1 MKCKTKL
8 RRGRT
13 LILLPYRLPL
23 RWIFLTYNA
32 VDVGLVLSNFA
43 EVCQNWWIINLL
55 SSAETSD
62 NIRVDH
68 IFLKSIISF
77 MFELTFTLSLIQQ
90 PSQKLFKLIW
100 KIMKH
105 FFGIPYFT
113 YGSQYQSNSEPRRNQ
128 FWTIFELS
136 KPFMLS
142 LMGLIPAAS
151 LCW

>member
-68 IFLKSIISF
+68 IFLKGIIRF
-77 MFELTFTLSLIQQ
+77 MFELTITLSLIQQ
-90 PSQKLFKLIW
+90 PSQRLEINLKNHETFFWDTLFHLWQPISIKFRAQEKPILNNLW
-100 KIMKH
+100 AFKIVH
-105 FFGIPYFT
+105 AVFNGPYT
-113 YGSQYQSNSEPRRNQ
+113 SCKS
-128 FWTIFELS
+128 
-136 KPFMLS
+136 M
-142 LMGLIPAAS
+142 
-151 LCW
+151 

>member
-1 MKCKTKL
+1 MIFFICKKLFYIYVWYCKAAASVYSLEGLKNPYALDTKSKKVGTLLLHTRALMKCKTKL

-13 LILLPYRLPL
+13 LILLHYRLPL

-68 IFLKSIISF
+68 IFLKSIIPF
-77 MFELTFTLSLIQQ
+77 MFKLTITFSLIQQ
-90 PSQKLFKLIW
+90 PSERL
-100 KIMKH
+100 
-105 FFGIPYFT
+105 
-113 YGSQYQSNSEPRRNQ
+113 
-128 FWTIFELS
+128 
-136 KPFMLS
+136 
-142 LMGLIPAAS
+142 
-151 LCW
+151 